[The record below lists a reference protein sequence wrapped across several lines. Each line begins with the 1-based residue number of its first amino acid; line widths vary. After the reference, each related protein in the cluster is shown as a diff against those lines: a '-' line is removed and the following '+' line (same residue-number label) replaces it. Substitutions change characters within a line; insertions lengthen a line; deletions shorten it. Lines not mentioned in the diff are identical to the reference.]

1 MQGAT
6 GAYLLDVPS
15 PDQRVPS
22 GRPRVLLADDSA
34 EFAARIRELLEPSY
48 DIVAVVASGEELE
61 RAVDRLTPSV
71 VITDIAMPGEGGLVA
86 ARNVRA
92 RKPDL
97 PFILLTVID
106 AKVMIRLA
114 LSSGALGYVVKEDAG
129 EELTQA
135 VEAALAGKT
144 YVSSNGRRS
153 LSQGT

>member
-1 MQGAT
+1 MP
-6 GAYLLDVPS
+6 PS
-15 PDQRVPS
+15 ELRGPT
-22 GRPRVLLADDSA
+22 GRPRVLLADDNA
-34 EFAARIRELLEPSY
+34 EFAARIRELLDPSF
-48 DIVAVVASGEELE
+48 DVVGVVASGEELE

-92 RKPDL
+92 RWPDL
-97 PFILLTVID
+97 PFVLLSVID
-106 AKVMIRLA
+106 AKQMIKLA

-129 EELTQA
+129 EELTLA

-153 LSQGT
+153 LSQET

>member
-1 MQGAT
+1 MS
-6 GAYLLDVPS
+6 PS
-15 PDQRVPS
+15 EIRSPS
-22 GRPRVLLADDSA
+22 GRPRVLLADDNA
-34 EFAARIRELLEPSY
+34 QFAARIRELLEPTCE
-48 DIVAVVASGEELE
+48 VVGVVCSGEELE
-61 RAVDRLTPSV
+61 RAVDAMSPSV

-86 ARNVRA
+86 ARNIHA
-92 RKPDL
+92 RRPEL

-106 AKVMIRLA
+106 AKLMIRLA

-135 VEAALAGKT
+135 VEAALAGRT

>member
-1 MQGAT
+1 
-6 GAYLLDVPS
+6 VPL
-15 PDQRVPS
+15 PEPGTVS
-22 GRPRVLLADDSA
+22 GRRPRVLLADDNA
-34 EFAARIRELLEPSY
+34 QFVARIRELLEPAY
-48 DIVAVVASGEELE
+48 EVIGVVSSGEELE
-61 RAVDRLTPSV
+61 RAVDDLTPAV

-86 ARNVRA
+86 TRKIHA

-106 AKVMIRLA
+106 AKLMIKLA
-114 LSSGALGYVVKEDAG
+114 LSSGATGYVVKEDAG

-135 VEAALAGKT
+135 VEAALAGQT

>member
-1 MQGAT
+1 MP
-6 GAYLLDVPS
+6 PS
-15 PDQRVPS
+15 ELGSDLR
-22 GRPRVLLADDSA
+22 RPRVLLADDNA
-34 EFAARIRELLEPSY
+34 QFAARIRELLEPSY
-48 DIVAVVASGEELE
+48 DVVGVVASGEELE
-61 RAVDRLTPSV
+61 RVVDDLTPAV

-86 ARNVRA
+86 TRNIHA

-106 AKVMIRLA
+106 AKVMIKLA

-135 VEAALAGKT
+135 VEAALAGQT

-153 LSQGT
+153 LSQGN

>member
-1 MQGAT
+1 MP
-6 GAYLLDVPS
+6 PS
-15 PDQRVPS
+15 ES
-22 GRPRVLLADDSA
+22 GTDPGRRPRVLLADDNA
-34 EFAARIRELLEPSY
+34 QFAARIRELLEPAY
-48 DIVAVVASGEELE
+48 DIVGVVTSGEELE
-61 RAVDRLTPSV
+61 RVVDDLTPAV

-86 ARNVRA
+86 TRNIHA

-106 AKVMIRLA
+106 AKLMIKLA

-135 VEAALAGKT
+135 VEAALAGQT

-153 LSQGT
+153 LSQGN